1 MGNKHHREGKSSSKE
16 DEDEYLKNSQSWNE
30 KTKLSMPA
38 SLRSS
43 SVPLPVHI
51 LKHRRQGTPV
61 LGSNDSLSDV
71 YNAPKNVSARASVVE
86 VGDHQFTAP
95 TSRLPQPPRQ
105 LLASIPKKRRRSTI
119 VRSLRCDRT
128 LVNMTP
134 IDHIGIDAQKR
145 MDAEKRLLPPPSS
158 VVRLMN
164 EDADDEQLRETITE
178 ACRDWLPDALTNA
191 YLSPRIKSTERQLLG
206 TKLFTT
212 NLGWASCW
220 KLLKSSLKRRMLH
233 LGIQLEKEFWNDPSR
248 DLVRKYSP
256 GLNISNSRNKDFGT
270 SKHTRQDSNRLVPL
284 PVGVSFRTK
293 FEECCYIHYL
303 RLLATAMDSSF
314 QKSVMECL
322 GGVDVLTYRDT
333 VNLKAHKRADPRRKR
348 SLILEH
354 IYHNGIKGYER
365 MYVVWS
371 SRIYFSLILTHSRND
386 SHHYVKNTDE

>member
-30 KTKLSMPA
+30 KTKLSCRRVEK
-38 SLRSS
+38 LL
-43 SVPLPVHI
+43 VPLPVHI

-105 LLASIPKKRRRSTI
+105 LLASIRKKRRRSTI

-145 MDAEKRLLPPPSS
+145 MDAEKRLLPPPSA

-220 KLLKSSLKRRMLH
+220 KLEIALKRRMLDLEYNSKRNLERSVQRSCTKIQSRIKH
-233 LGIQLEKEFWNDPSR
+233 LQLQKQGLGQVNTHDR
-248 DLVRKYSP
+248 TAIDLYRY
-256 GLNISNSRNKDFGT
+256 LW
-270 SKHTRQDSNRLVPL
+270 
-284 PVGVSFRTK
+284 VSFRTK
-293 FEECCYIHYL
+293 FIV
-303 RLLATAMDSSF
+303 LLHSLSSSSRQCDGF
-314 QKSVMECL
+314 LVSKSVMECL
-322 GGVDVLTYRDT
+322 GGKTC
-333 VNLKAHKRADPRRKR
+333 
-348 SLILEH
+348 
-354 IYHNGIKGYER
+354 
-365 MYVVWS
+365 
-371 SRIYFSLILTHSRND
+371 
-386 SHHYVKNTDE
+386 